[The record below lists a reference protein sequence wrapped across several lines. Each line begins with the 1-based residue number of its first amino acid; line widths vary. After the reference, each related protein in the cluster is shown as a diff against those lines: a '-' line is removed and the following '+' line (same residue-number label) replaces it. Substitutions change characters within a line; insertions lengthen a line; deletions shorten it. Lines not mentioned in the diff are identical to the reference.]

1 MSLLLRS
8 DTMSDL
14 FFSYIR
20 GEIYK
25 VTVFPSYNGKTT
37 SANVSVY
44 SYSSAYNLINAINY
58 CEVDGYTL
66 YANICGY
73 DSIRIQKEDLYS
85 IFISQGH
92 FSSEREL
99 FESCLVFGQV
109 FRVKLLLG
117 CAIVQFYN
125 EESMNK
131 ALSAR
136 HIRGGKISKK
146 TPRKVSNSKKIDKN
160 DTPIKSDPVL
170 LSEKPNKSKLEIDEK
185 RIEIRPQNSSS
196 SL

>member
-1 MSLLLRS
+1 MQHEIVVYITGICSQATNES
-8 DTMSDL
+8 VINFCIL
-14 FFSYIR
+14 FT

-170 LSEKPNKSKLEIDEK
+170 LSEKQINQNWKSMKKELK
-185 RIEIRPQNSSS
+185 
-196 SL
+196 